1 MSKVEVI
8 MKSFKYLLCT
18 GLLFLIIFSL
28 VVPTTIL
35 ANDPSSLYTMY
46 INGQEIGIV
55 RFPARALAIYDRIE
69 KGLRGRFD
77 EEVFIDFDVYFKEI
91 AAGSRQVTN
100 ESILAKAIE
109 KAIDVRVNA
118 YAVSING
125 TKVFYVDSLQ
135 DAEWIFQEIKAPY
148 IKKIEE
154 KEDTQLEDVTI
165 KEEITYDEVVV
176 SQSDIMTREEAME
189 ILLNGTEGYKEYE
202 VQKGDSLWDI
212 AHRNSV
218 SISDLQRANP
228 EIENDIIQPGDIIK
242 IGQQEKLLTV
252 LTKEQTEYTK
262 EIPFE
267 TEVKED
273 KNLEKGKTK
282 VIQEGEKGE
291 KKITALVTREDGQET
306 AREIIS
312 EEVVKEPVKRIE
324 AKGTKEK
331 PRPQPTPSRS
341 SNKSSSKSSSKKV
354 PAPSKKGNVT
364 GSDIANYAKKFV
376 GYPYKWGTAGPNTFD
391 CSGFTYYVYKQ
402 FGIDLGTTGSVAQR
416 KVGRKVSKSEL
427 KPGDIVCF
435 TSPSAS
441 GHVGIYIGNGN
452 MVHASGKKS
461 GVKIS
466 NINSGSYPK
475 RYVTSRRI
483 ID

>member
-1 MSKVEVI
+1 

-18 GLLFLIIFSL
+18 VLLFLTIFSL
-28 VVPTTIL
+28 IAPTTIL
-35 ANDPSSLYTMY
+35 ANGPSSLYTMY
-46 INGQEIGIV
+46 INDREIGIV

-69 KGLRGRFD
+69 KGLREKFD
-77 EEVFIDFDVYFKEI
+77 EEVYIDFDVYFKEI

-100 ESILAKAIE
+100 ENILTKTIE
-109 KAIDVRVNA
+109 DAIDVKVDA
-118 YAVSING
+118 YAVSIDG
-125 TKVFYVDSLQ
+125 TKVFYVNYLQ

-148 IKKIEE
+148 IKRIEE
-154 KEDTQLEDVTI
+154 KEGTQLEDVGI
-165 KEEITYDEVVV
+165 KEEITYDEELI
-176 SQSDIMTREEAME
+176 SQNQIITREQGLE
-189 ILLNGTEGYKEYE
+189 IVLNGTEGFKEYE
-202 VQKGDSLWDI
+202 VKQGDSLWDI
-212 AHRNSV
+212 AHRNGVSV
-218 SISDLQRANP
+218 SDLQRANP
-228 EIENDIIQPGDIIK
+228 DIEDEIIQPGDIIK
-242 IGQQEKLLTV
+242 IGQQEKLLTI
-252 LTKEQTEYTK
+252 LTKEQAEYTK

-291 KKITALVTREDGQET
+291 KKITALVIREDGQEIS
-306 AREIIS
+306 REIIS
-312 EEVVKEPVKRIE
+312 EEEVKEPVKRIE
-324 AKGTKEK
+324 AKGTKER
-331 PRPQPTPSRS
+331 PRPQPTSSRS
-341 SNKSSSKSSSKKV
+341 SNKSSSKSSSQKV
-354 PAPSKKGNVT
+354 AAPSKKGNVT

-376 GYPYKWGTAGPNTFD
+376 GYPYKWGTAGPNSFD

-402 FGIDLGTTGSVAQR
+402 FGIDIKTTGSVAQR

-475 RYVTSRRI
+475 RYVTSRRV

>member
-1 MSKVEVI
+1 

-18 GLLFLIIFSL
+18 VLLFLTIFSL
-28 VVPTTIL
+28 IAPTTIL
-35 ANDPSSLYTMY
+35 ANGPSSLYTMY
-46 INGQEIGIV
+46 INDREIGIV

-69 KGLRGRFD
+69 KGLREKFD
-77 EEVFIDFDVYFKEI
+77 EEVYIDFDVYFKEI

-100 ESILAKAIE
+100 ENILTKTIE
-109 KAIDVRVNA
+109 DAIDVKVDA
-118 YAVSING
+118 YAVSIDG
-125 TKVFYVDSLQ
+125 TKVFYVNYLQ

-148 IKKIEE
+148 IKRIEE
-154 KEDTQLEDVTI
+154 KEGTQLEDVGI
-165 KEEITYDEVVV
+165 KEEITYDEELI
-176 SQSDIMTREEAME
+176 SQNQIITREQGLE
-189 ILLNGTEGYKEYE
+189 IVLNGTEGFKEYE
-202 VQKGDSLWDI
+202 VKQGDSLWDI
-212 AHRNSV
+212 AHRNGVSV
-218 SISDLQRANP
+218 SDLQRANP
-228 EIENDIIQPGDIIK
+228 DIEDEIIQPGDIIK

-252 LTKEQTEYTK
+252 LTKEQAEYTK

-291 KKITALVTREDGQET
+291 KKITALVIREDRQEIS
-306 AREIIS
+306 REIIS

-324 AKGTKEK
+324 AKGTKER
-331 PRPQPTPSRS
+331 PRPQPTSSRS
-341 SNKSSSKSSSKKV
+341 SNKSSSKSSSQKV
-354 PAPSKKGNVT
+354 AAPSKKGNVT
-364 GSDIANYAKKFV
+364 GSDIANYAKEFE
-376 GYPYKWGTAGPNTFD
+376 GYPYKWGTAGPNSFD

-402 FGIDLGTTGSVAQR
+402 FGIDIKTTGSVAQR

-475 RYVTSRRI
+475 RYVTSRRV

>member
-1 MSKVEVI
+1 

-100 ESILAKAIE
+100 ESILTKTIE
-109 KAIDVRVNA
+109 EAIDVKVDA
-118 YAVSING
+118 YAVSMSR
-125 TKVFYVDSLQ
+125 TKVFYVNYLQ

-148 IKKIEE
+148 IKRIEE
-154 KEDTQLEDVTI
+154 KEGTQLVDVGI
-165 KEEITYDEVVV
+165 KEEITYDEELI
-176 SQSDIMTREEAME
+176 SQNQIITREQGLE
-189 ILLNGTEGYKEYE
+189 IVLNGTEGFKEYE
-202 VQKGDSLWDI
+202 VKQGDSLWDI
-212 AHRNSV
+212 AHRNGVSV
-218 SISDLQRANP
+218 SDLQRANP
-228 EIENDIIQPGDIIK
+228 DIEDEIIQPGDIIK
-242 IGQQEKLLTV
+242 IGQQEKLLTI
-252 LTKEQTEYTK
+252 LTKEQAEYTK

-291 KKITALVTREDGQET
+291 KKITALVIREDGQEIS
-306 AREIIS
+306 REIIS
-312 EEVVKEPVKRIE
+312 EEEVKEPVKRIE
-324 AKGTKEK
+324 AKGTKER
-331 PRPQPTPSRS
+331 PRPQPTSSRS
-341 SNKSSSKSSSKKV
+341 SNKSSSKSSSQKV
-354 PAPSKKGNVT
+354 AAPSKKGNVT

-376 GYPYKWGTAGPNTFD
+376 GYPYKWGTAGPNSFD

-402 FGIDLGTTGSVAQR
+402 FGIDIKTTGSVAQR

-452 MVHASGKKS
+452 MVHASGKKY

-475 RYVTSRRI
+475 RYVTSRRV

>member
-1 MSKVEVI
+1 

-18 GLLFLIIFSL
+18 VLLFLTIFSL
-28 VVPTTIL
+28 IAPTTIL
-35 ANDPSSLYTMY
+35 ANGPSSLYTMY
-46 INGQEIGIV
+46 INDREIGIV

-69 KGLRGRFD
+69 KGLREKFD
-77 EEVFIDFDVYFKEI
+77 EEVYIDFDVYFKEI

-100 ESILAKAIE
+100 ENILTKTIE
-109 KAIDVRVNA
+109 DAIDVKVDA
-118 YAVSING
+118 YAVSIDG
-125 TKVFYVDSLQ
+125 TKVFYVNYLQ

-148 IKKIEE
+148 IKRIEE
-154 KEDTQLEDVTI
+154 KEGTQLEDVGI
-165 KEEITYDEVVV
+165 KEEITYDEELI
-176 SQSDIMTREEAME
+176 SQNQIITREQGLE
-189 ILLNGTEGYKEYE
+189 IVLNGTEGFKEYE
-202 VQKGDSLWDI
+202 VKQGDSLWDI
-212 AHRNSV
+212 AHRNGVSV
-218 SISDLQRANP
+218 SDLQRANP
-228 EIENDIIQPGDIIK
+228 DIEDEIIQPGDIIK
-242 IGQQEKLLTV
+242 IGQQEKLLTI
-252 LTKEQTEYTK
+252 LTKEQAEYTK

-291 KKITALVTREDGQET
+291 KKITALVIREDGQEIS
-306 AREIIS
+306 REIIS

-324 AKGTKEK
+324 AKGTKER
-331 PRPQPTPSRS
+331 PRPQPTSSRS
-341 SNKSSSKSSSKKV
+341 SNKSSSKSSSQKV
-354 PAPSKKGNVT
+354 AAPSKKGNVT

-376 GYPYKWGTAGPNTFD
+376 GYPYKWGTAGPNSFD

-402 FGIDLGTTGSVAQR
+402 FGIDIKTTGSVAQR

-475 RYVTSRRI
+475 RYVTSRRV